1 MSYHAWPETG
11 RSFDTAMSV
20 AIWMAVAS
28 PAILGRWYVGVQRS
42 QPLDLQALV
51 VITWLFFASNVLLV
65 FVHGCSRACML
76 LTLARVQ
83 HRRTWR
89 TYAVS
94 AGLAIWLVGSVLGV
108 ILNRLSGPTY
118 WLPVGQDCSFIMWL
132 SIYVVGLAVD
142 LVVSALGVHCTFG
155 LQMSLVRRLFVN
167 AVFSADI
174 LVIVLAIYGLQ
185 YPNRRSAQ
193 IARDP
198 TLHSTPFITAN
209 QIGLW
214 VSKWCRFLEIAHGLR
229 DEMGHATFGFG
240 DKFSQVQSQRKSDYP
255 SSGPKAR
262 TPAFA
267 SAKRKRGEEE
277 EDEIELALTQT
288 VVRIAKVE
296 SNDPRHEPW
305 STEGI
310 LQHRSY
316 HVESEEVSF

>member
-51 VITWLFFASNVLLV
+51 VITWCNIAG
-65 FVHGCSRACML
+65 HGGR
-76 LTLARVQ
+76 
-83 HRRTWR
+83 
-89 TYAVS
+89 
-94 AGLAIWLVGSVLGV
+94 V